1 MTMVRSPREV
11 PEGFIGEVG
20 LCREDSRV
28 VGPEDSARLVSP
40 LVPDVY
46 ASARMIG
53 FAETV
58 CAELMAEHLPPG
70 EGSVGIGF
78 NFTHEAAT
86 PIGMRVTMKVTLVEI
101 AGKIC
106 TFEVEGRDEV
116 DRICSGRHV
125 RAIIR
130 TEKFL
135 AKIAEK
141 GKRAGG
147 G

>member
-1 MTMVRSPREV
+1 MLEIGLSREA
-11 PEGFIGEVG
+11 
-20 LCREDSRV
+20 SRV
-28 VGPEDSARLVSP
+28 VAPEDSAALVSS

-58 CAELMAEHLPPG
+58 AAELMAEHLPAG

-78 NFTHEAAT
+78 YLTHEAAT

-106 TFEVEGRDEV
+106 TFEVDGRDEI
-116 DRICSGRHV
+116 DRICSGKHV

-141 GKRAGG
+141 AKRVGS
-147 G
+147 